1 MVSLRTVPDNIK
13 APWAASCKPSLEAA
27 ALVRFR
33 PRPGKSQP
41 TQKSAEAHTSTPGGN
56 AAARVQPARASDTP
70 GAKWRRSPSSHP
82 GASSWR
88 FQTPNNG
95 QPITSCND
103 KETRAPCSGRCPVP
117 RRSPG
122 RNGPPLSSRRS
133 LSLIPPSAIC
143 LKHLR
148 TVSADDATILRW
160 VNSTSAVL
168 LIFTSAVTTP
178 PIGGFGLNRKTW
190 GSAPVQFMAL
200 QQHLPPELSGN
211 AGLAVTHEGRPPPWV
226 WG

>member
-1 MVSLRTVPDNIK
+1 MQAVIGGCR
-13 APWAASCKPSLEAA
+13 SCPFPSPARQQAA
-27 ALVRFR
+27 A
-33 PRPGKSQP
+33 
-41 TQKSAEAHTSTPGGN
+41 AEARRSPHLH
-56 AAARVQPARASDTP
+56 ARRERRRAGSAGKGVGHAR
-70 GAKWRRSPSSHP
+70 GKWRGSPSSHP

-95 QPITSCND
+95 QPITPCND

-117 RRSPG
+117 RRSAG

-133 LSLIPPSAIC
+133 LSLLPPSAIC

-148 TVSADDATILRW
+148 TVSADDAIILWW
-160 VNSTSAVL
+160 VNSTSAIS

-178 PIGGFGLNRKTW
+178 PIGVYGLNRKTW

-200 QQHLPPELSGN
+200 QQHLPPELSAD
-211 AGLAVTHEGRPPPWV
+211 AGLPMTNEELPRRARG
-226 WG
+226 